1 LLFLLSSFSYFFSFS
16 HLHFSV
22 SQFSF
27 LSPFFFNY
35 FSNSTFVSFFLG
47 SKERQGR
54 CDAMAGLGLDCIDGA
69 AEGMTGTA
77 LLLGGAG
84 SFLPSTLERDRRGGL
99 GDAGRRGW
107 WLEGGLGSTMALRP
121 WAWRDSTGL
130 FRWW

>member
-1 LLFLLSSFSYFFSFS
+1 MGEDELGGLGI
-16 HLHFSV
+16 
-22 SQFSF
+22 
-27 LSPFFFNY
+27 
-35 FSNSTFVSFFLG
+35 TAWALG
-47 SKERQGR
+47 SGK
-54 CDAMAGLGLDCIDGA
+54 A
-69 AEGMTGTA
+69 TTV

-121 WAWRDSTGL
+121 WAWLDSTGL